1 MFLQCAQARIA
12 ILVIFVIWHCSLA
25 QVDNLETSVA
35 ISANFID
42 SSNVNR
48 CIEEAEIMGTVEENP
63 ALWAKILRI
72 SAVHLTFCVAFWFL
86 FSFGIP
92 AVLEPGE
99 LVSNELFVCF
109 PLYNWLVF
117 SRFLN
122 LFVVSKC
129 FTGFPVQSF

>member
-1 MFLQCAQARIA
+1 MSLHSTRTRIA
-12 ILVIFVIWHCSLA
+12 ILVIFVVGHRLA

-72 SAVHLTFCVAFWFL
+72 SAVHLTFCVALWFL
-86 FSFGIP
+86 FSFGMP
-92 AVLEPGE
+92 AVLDPGE
-99 LVSNELFVCF
+99 LVSNDLFIC
-109 PLYNWLVF
+109 LIN
-117 SRFLN
+117 
-122 LFVVSKC
+122 
-129 FTGFPVQSF
+129 